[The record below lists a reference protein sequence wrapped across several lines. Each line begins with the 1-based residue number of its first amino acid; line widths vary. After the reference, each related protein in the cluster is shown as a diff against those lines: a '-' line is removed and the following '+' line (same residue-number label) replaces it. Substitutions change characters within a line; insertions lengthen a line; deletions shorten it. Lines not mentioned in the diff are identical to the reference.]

1 MNQLQAFDNRIAR
14 LREILSASNNHSIVL
29 RKNPNLA
36 WAIGGRVHVPFTLD
50 AACFDLIVTNTS
62 VIAVTNAI
70 EAPRLIAEEFPEGI
84 EVKVVNWWEGRDG
97 QLPSGAGVA
106 SDVPGGECVDLSLE
120 VEKLRQSLNE
130 FEIERF
136 REVSVDAATALGDA
150 LKSVKPGLTEID
162 VAGLI
167 SEKLWEKNLDLCF
180 LGVAGESRVKKFRH
194 PLPTAAPI
202 GNKVVASIC
211 ARRKGLIASA
221 TRIATFGKADDYAD
235 YLSILKVEQAL
246 LDATVVGATFAK
258 PIEAVIPAYAAN
270 GFDADEWT
278 RHHQGG
284 PTGFLPRDWTANRSS
299 TRLIQQNQPI
309 SWNPTGKGW
318 KAEDTIIATSNGIE
332 ILSNDS
338 SWPSIEVG
346 GRPRPDVLEV

>member
-1 MNQLQAFDNRIAR
+1 MNQLQAFDHRISR
-14 LREILSASNNHSIVL
+14 LRGVLAASNNHTIVL

-50 AACFDLIVTNTS
+50 AACLDLIVTEDS
-62 VIAVTNAI
+62 VVAVTNAI
-70 EAPRLIAEEFPEGI
+70 EAPRLIAEELPEGI
-84 EVKVVNWWEGRDG
+84 EVTIVNWWEGRDG

-106 SDVPGGECVDLSLE
+106 SDIPGGDRADLSLE

-136 REVSVDAATALGDA
+136 REVSADAATALGDA
-150 LKSVKPGLTEID
+150 LKSLKPGLTEID

-167 SEKLWEKNLDLCF
+167 SAKLWEKNLDLCF
-180 LGVAGESRVKKFRH
+180 LGVAGESRVKRFRH
-194 PLPTAAPI
+194 PLPTSSPI

-235 YLSILKVEQAL
+235 YLSILKVEQVL
-246 LDATVVGATFAK
+246 LDTTVVGTTFAQ

-278 RHHQGG
+278 HHHQGG
-284 PTGFLPRDWTANRSS
+284 PTGFLPRDWTANKGS
-299 TRLIQQNQPI
+299 TRVIQENQPI
-309 SWNPTGKGW
+309 SWNPTGRGW

-332 ILSNDS
+332 ILSNDPT
-338 SWPSIEVG
+338 WPSIEIG
-346 GRPRPDVLEV
+346 GRTRPDVLEV

>member
-1 MNQLQAFDNRIAR
+1 MNQLQAFNERIGR
-14 LREILSASNNHSIVL
+14 IRELLKSSHNHTLVL

-50 AACFDLIVTNTS
+50 AACFDLIITEDSVT
-62 VIAVTNAI
+62 AVTNAI
-70 EAPRLIAEEFPEGI
+70 EAPRLVAEEFPKGI
-84 EVKVVNWWEGRDG
+84 EIVVVNWWEGRDSH
-97 QLPSGAGVA
+97 LPSGAGVA
-106 SDVPGGECVDLSLE
+106 SDVPGADRTDLSVE

-150 LKSVKPGLTEID
+150 LKSLKPGLTEID

-194 PLPTAAPI
+194 PLPTDAPI
-202 GNKVVASIC
+202 GKKVVASIC

-221 TRIATFGKADDYAD
+221 TRIVTFGKADDYAD

-246 LDATVVGATFAK
+246 LDATVVGSPFSQ
-258 PIEAVIPAYAAN
+258 PIEEVIPAYAAN

-278 RHHQGG
+278 HHHQGG
-284 PTGFLPRDWTANRSS
+284 PTGFLPRDWTANKNSARVI
-299 TRLIQQNQPI
+299 RQNQPI

-318 KAEDTIIATSNGIE
+318 KAEDTILATSSGIE
-332 ILSNDS
+332 ILTVDP

-346 GRPRPDVLEV
+346 GRSRPDVLEV